1 MNMAPH
7 DAVSILLSGQYCA
20 GGVVS
25 GWSCLQ
31 LLVTFAVVALL
42 TLLFYGFH
50 RHSSLQL
57 KKLNLPPGPKP
68 LPIIGNLH
76 QLGPIPHQTVAEL
89 TRTYGPIV
97 FLKLGSRPVVISS
110 DPKILTD
117 IMKVQDHVFS
127 SRPDTICGKTLTY
140 EMHDFI
146 MAPYGD
152 HWRAMRRICVQELL
166 SSRSLDTFA
175 ATRQEEVVHLVR
187 AVWDQSGSSPHCDQG
202 REGVEVD
209 LRHKIESFAMN
220 VMTDMVLG
228 KKYFGTHLANQDENN
243 EVLRLL
249 MDSFQFFGVLNIG
262 DFIKWLAPLD
272 LQGYKRKLK
281 KVSPFVCLNHSSW
294 FFLCALHCLFK
305 YPLVHPPGFVDLELP
320 AVSLGGTRSYW

>member
-1 MNMAPH
+1 MAPH
-7 DAVSILLSGQYCA
+7 DAVSILLSGQCA
-20 GGVVS
+20 GVIS

-42 TLLFYGFH
+42 TFLFYGLL
-50 RHSSLQL
+50 RHSLQL

-76 QLGPIPHQTVAEL
+76 QLGPVPHQTVAEL

-110 DPKILTD
+110 DPKIITD

-166 SSRSLDTFA
+166 SNRSLDTFA
-175 ATRQEEVVHLVR
+175 ATRQEEVIHLVR
-187 AVWDQSGSSPHCDQG
+187 AVWDQSRSNCDQG
-202 REGVEVD
+202 QNAVEVD
-209 LRHKIESFAMN
+209 VRHKIESFAMN

-272 LQGYKRKLK
+272 LQGYKRKMK
-281 KVSPFVCLNHSSW
+281 KVSSFICLNHRG
-294 FFLCALHCLFK
+294 FFYVH
-305 YPLVHPPGFVDLELP
+305 YIVYSNTLVHPPGFVDLALIP
-320 AVSLGGTRSYW
+320 DVSLGGTKSYL

>member
-1 MNMAPH
+1 MAPH
-7 DAVSILLSGQYCA
+7 DAVSMFLSSQYA
-20 GGVVS
+20 GVIS
-25 GWSCLQ
+25 GWSSLQ
-31 LLVTFAVVALL
+31 LLVTFAVVAML
-42 TLLFYGFH
+42 TSLFYGLH
-50 RHSSLQL
+50 CSSLQL

-76 QLGPIPHQTVAEL
+76 QLGPVPHQTVAEL

-110 DPKILTD
+110 DPKIVTD

-166 SSRSLDTFA
+166 SNRSLDTFA

-187 AVWDQSGSSPHCDQG
+187 AVWDQSRSNCDQG
-202 REGVEVD
+202 RNGVEVD
-209 LRHKIESFAMN
+209 VRQKIESFAMN

-228 KKYFGTHLANQDENN
+228 KKYFGTHLADKDENN

-272 LQGYKRKLK
+272 LQGYKRKMK
-281 KVSPFVCLNHSSW
+281 KVSSFACLNHR
-294 FFLCALHCLFK
+294 
-305 YPLVHPPGFVDLELP
+305 GFSMYITLSIQIAWSIHQVCRLRK
-320 AVSLGGTRSYW
+320 LGRY